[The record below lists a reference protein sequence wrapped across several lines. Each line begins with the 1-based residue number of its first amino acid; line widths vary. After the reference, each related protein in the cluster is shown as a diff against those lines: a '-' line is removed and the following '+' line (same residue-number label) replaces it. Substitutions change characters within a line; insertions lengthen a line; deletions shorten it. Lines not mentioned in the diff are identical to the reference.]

1 VVSPV
6 PTGAVASKSAS
17 IAIAA
22 APAKISC
29 FTRRRRH
36 RPSAES
42 ISRN

>member
-17 IAIAA
+17 VAITA

-29 FTRRRRH
+29 CIRRR
-36 RPSAES
+36 
-42 ISRN
+42 